1 MKTFFTSYFSFY
13 LVCMKGKIISYIFW
27 ILCIIDIVT
36 NTFNI
41 AALHYAIKPLLIPCL
56 IYLFINEIQ
65 QTKVINSRL
74 LITGLLFCWLGDV
87 LLMFESSY
95 PVFFILG
102 LASFLCG
109 HLFYI
114 FYFSKLPSQPK
125 KIRERN
131 LLKLLPVAVYAFIL
145 LYLLYPSLRDL
156 KIPVTIYAIVL
167 AAMLSMAL
175 WQSQKIDFKTGLLFI
190 AGATSFV
197 LSDSLLAINK
207 FYHPFSQ
214 SVFFIMFTY
223 CVAQYLIVMGGI
235 SVYRNTRM
243 INQSVE

>member
-1 MKTFFTSYFSFY
+1 MKS
-13 LVCMKGKIISYIFW
+13 KIITSTFW

-56 IYLFINEIQ
+56 IYLFINETLH
-65 QTKVINSRL
+65 TKANSSRL

-87 LLMFESSY
+87 LLMFENSY

-114 FYFSKLPSQPK
+114 FYFSRLSAQPK
-125 KIRERN
+125 KIRQQN
-131 LLKLLPVAVYAFIL
+131 LLILLPVVAYVFIL
-145 LYLLYPSLRDL
+145 LYKLYPSLGDL
-156 KIPVTIYAIVL
+156 KIPVTVYAIVL
-167 AAMLSMAL
+167 AAMMNMAL
-175 WQSQKIDFKTGLLFI
+175 WQSKKIDFKTGLLFI

-197 LSDSLLAINK
+197 LSDTLLAINK
-207 FYHPFSQ
+207 FYHSFSQ